1 MKKCFIGMSIN
12 KQLYFGIFGIC
23 ALFGGLCLILIILAS
38 TKLFFSYN
46 IKIKSVFN
54 EIDTNIVSLNGE
66 NADLFGQLLFNQGK
80 FETFLLRKYFNTLYE
95 EFGKDLLNYIDID
108 ETEINKHFQIGT
120 TEISNE
126 CYEENSKCFFVYSD
140 TNNIN
145 DLTKKILYILIPIL
159 DKSLETQSYNKDNF
173 LIFNKFN
180 FFEKENKAFISYKYN
195 KEDIEQ
201 NFDTTKSASEIMNN
215 VLLSFRGTINL
226 IEKLNEIK
234 LNEITNYKFFKENTY
249 TIFPVYSMGIL
260 IDPYYKNLSRTFHFG
275 SFQFNKNEF
284 KDNENVNLE
293 KINLENLE
301 NYLTFDMKVDYLSI
315 FSLNFIERNGVV
327 LIYIITND
335 YKYTASKSICRL
347 TEFINYTYS
356 DNSINNNLNFSVEF
370 LGINEFQFYDVGDC
384 FGNTKIQQVI
394 PADSNYNYSLK
405 ILSNIYKYDYDKD
418 ENNRIVVKIIRY
430 TSPNKFIKA
439 FTKIRFYSSYSV
451 YFLVAKIYNNIL
463 IINNLIDRITYRSI
477 AYITIFTFFLWLIIF
492 IFILI
497 KLYLVADSIS
507 SPIRKLIKNISLSH
521 GNFNKDGA
529 NLEKIYYREDKDIND
544 LFQLC
549 QRLIIG
555 GFKKRN
561 NIPKQNK
568 LNVYNNISK
577 VKTNNMII
585 NENDIL
591 IQRNQ
596 KYNEIFENGN
606 ELENKEDTFKDEIYH
621 QYKNG
626 DFNIK
631 VQNYENIKIKKIP
644 QDKKEE
650 IENLKIKDSEY
661 KMFYYINKEIEGYLP
676 YNSLYKCYYDE
687 FSKKGNKKKKNKS

>member
-1 MKKCFIGMSIN
+1 MSIN

-23 ALFGGLCLILIILAS
+23 ALFGGLCLFLILLAS

-66 NADLFGQLLFNQGK
+66 NADLFGQLLLNQGK

-95 EFGKDLLNYIDID
+95 EYGKDLLNYINID
-108 ETEINKHFQIGT
+108 ENEINKHFK
-120 TEISNE
+120 ISTSEQNE
-126 CYEENSKCFFVYSD
+126 CDEENSKCFFVFSE
-140 TNNIN
+140 TGTIN
-145 DLTKKILYILIPIL
+145 DLTKKILYFLMPII
-159 DKSLETQSYNKDNF
+159 DISLETHSFNKDNF

-180 FFEKENKAFISYKYN
+180 FFEKESKAFISYKYN
-195 KEDIEQ
+195 KNDIDK
-201 NFDTTKSASEIMNN
+201 NFDYSKPASEIMKN
-215 VLLSFRGTINL
+215 VFISFLGTKNL

-234 LNEITNYKFFKENTY
+234 INEITNYKCFKENTY
-249 TIFPVYSMGIL
+249 TIFPAFSYNL
-260 IDPYYKNLSRTFHFG
+260 FIDPYYKNLSRTFHFG

-284 KDNENVNLE
+284 KDNENVNLA
-293 KINLENLE
+293 KINYENLE

-335 YKYTASKSICRL
+335 YKSTASKSICRL
-347 TEFINYTYS
+347 TDFLNYTYS
-356 DNSINNNLNFSVEF
+356 DNSMNNNLNFSVEL
-370 LGINEFQFYDVGDC
+370 LGIDEFQFYDVGEC
-384 FGNTKIQQVI
+384 FGNLKIQQVI
-394 PADSNYNYSLK
+394 PSDSDYDYSLK
-405 ILSNIYKYDYDKD
+405 ILSNIYKYNYNKD
-418 ENNRIVVKIIRY
+418 INNKIVVKIIRY
-430 TSPNKFIKA
+430 STPNKFIKA
-439 FTKIRFYSSYSV
+439 FTKIRFYSSFSA
-451 YFLVAKIYNNIL
+451 YFVVAKIYNNIMV
-463 IINNLIDRITYRSI
+463 INNLIDRITYRSI
-477 AYITIFTFFLWLIIF
+477 AYITIFTFLLWLFIF

-497 KLYLVADSIS
+497 KLYLVADRIS
-507 SPIRKLIKNISLSH
+507 SPIRKLIKNISLSQ
-521 GNFNKDGA
+521 GNFNNDGA

-561 NIPKQNK
+561 NIPKQNR
-568 LNVYNNISK
+568 LNVYNNITK

-596 KYNEIFENGN
+596 KYNEIFEKGN

-621 QYKNG
+621 QYKNE
-626 DFNIK
+626 DFNTK
-631 VQNYENIKIKKIP
+631 VQNYENLKTKKIP
-644 QDKKEE
+644 PDKKEE
-650 IENLKIKDSEY
+650 IENLKNKDSEY